1 MEEKF
6 FNISTRSYRYVR
18 RSLRGVSRTPTN
30 IEDGAVYSNSE
41 QLLAVN
47 YFFKE
52 LLLRCFSLSCFNRL
66 CLLILKKEKT
76 KSEGRRCSEHVS
88 VTDFRCTARF
98 HFGFY
103 FI

>member
-41 QLLAVN
+41 QLLAIN

-76 KSEGRRCSEHVS
+76 KS
-88 VTDFRCTARF
+88 
-98 HFGFY
+98 
-103 FI
+103 